1 MPDVYLGTIL
11 MVGFNFAPQ
20 GWALCN
26 GQLLSIAQN
35 TALFSLLGTTYG
47 GNGTTNFALP
57 DLQGRVPIH
66 MGNGAGLSPYVIGQ
80 NGGVE
85 GVTLLASQMPQHLHT
100 VATPCSTANATATS
114 PASAYPAV
122 TVVDAGR
129 GVAPT
134 PSYASAPTAGQAMAP
149 VNTSLVG
156 GNLPH
161 PNIQPY
167 LTVNFIIALQGIFPT
182 RS

>member
-1 MPDVYLGTIL
+1 MDVYLGTIL

-35 TALFSLLGTTYG
+35 SALFALLGTTYG
-47 GNGTTNFALP
+47 GDGVQTFALP
-57 DLQGRVPIH
+57 DLRGRVPIH
-66 MGNGAGLSPYVIGQ
+66 MGNGNGLSPYVIGQ

-85 GVTLLASQMPQHLHT
+85 NVTLLANQMPQHLHT
-100 VATPCSTANATATS
+100 VATPCATADATANS
-114 PASAYPAV
+114 PANAYPAIV
-122 TVVDAGR
+122 NSGTGR
-129 GVAPT
+129 PPT
-134 PSYASAPTAGQAMAP
+134 PYPAYASAATAGQAMAP
-149 VNTSLVG
+149 VNSGLAG

-161 PNIQPY
+161 ANIQPF
-167 LTVNFIIALQGIFPT
+167 LTVNFIIALQGLFPS